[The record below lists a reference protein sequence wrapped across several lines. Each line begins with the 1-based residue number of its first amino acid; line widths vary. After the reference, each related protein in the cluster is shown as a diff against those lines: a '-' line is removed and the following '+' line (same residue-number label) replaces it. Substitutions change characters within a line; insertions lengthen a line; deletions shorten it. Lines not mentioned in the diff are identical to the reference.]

1 MTITRTLAIGAL
13 LALIASTPAHATVLL
28 FDDTMNAGTQTF
40 GVAGDGPLSQSF
52 STGSIALG
60 LERIS
65 LDISAIHPGDGGWFF
80 VTLNADN
87 NGRVGSLL
95 ALLGTILDS
104 SLTEVPALYSL
115 AGIGQLGH
123 GTTLSAHTQY
133 WVSLVAEPATGPAM
147 SGQILAT
154 NVISGVGM
162 SGSTVSTGYTGAKLV
177 DGNTNVPLVMRVEAP
192 EPMSLALLG
201 VGLAGLGWA
210 RNRRKQ
216 ATPKV

>member
-13 LALIASTPAHATVLL
+13 LALIASTPAHATVVL

-65 LDISAIHPGDGGWFF
+65 LDISATHPRDGGSFI

-87 NGRVGSLL
+87 SGLVGSQL

-104 SLTEVPALYSL
+104 SLTELPALYSL

-133 WVSLVAEPATGPAM
+133 WVSLVAGPAT
-147 SGQILAT
+147 SGQIVAT
-154 NVISGVGM
+154 NEISGVGVT
-162 SGSTVSTGYTGAKLV
+162 GSKVSTGGAGTHVV
-177 DGNTNVPLVMRVEAP
+177 DGSVYFPLTMRVEAP

>member
-13 LALIASTPAHATVLL
+13 LALIASTPAHATVVL

-40 GVAGDGPLSQSF
+40 GVFGDGPLSQSF

-65 LDISAIHPGDGGWFF
+65 LDISATNPRDGGSFI

-87 NGRVGSLL
+87 NGRVGSQL

-104 SLTEVPALYSL
+104 SLTATPALYSL

-123 GTTLSAHTQY
+123 GTTLSADTQY
-133 WVSLVAEPATGPAM
+133 WVSLVPETPTT

-154 NVISGVGM
+154 NVISGVGV
-162 SGSTVSTGYTGAKLV
+162 SGSTVSTGDTGARLV
-177 DGNTNVPLVMRVEAP
+177 DGNMYVPLIMRVEAP

>member
-13 LALIASTPAHATVLL
+13 LALIASTPAHATVVL

-65 LDISAIHPGDGGWFF
+65 LDISAIRPGDGGSFI

-87 NGRVGSLL
+87 NGRVGSQL

-104 SLTEVPALYSL
+104 SLTATPALYSL

-123 GTTLSAHTQY
+123 GTTLSADTQY
-133 WVSLVAEPATGPAM
+133 WVSLVPETPTT

-154 NVISGVGM
+154 NQISGVGV
-162 SGSTVSTGYTGAKLV
+162 SGSRVSTDAGAGFV
-177 DGNTNVPLVMRVEAP
+177 DGNQYLSLMMRVEAP

>member
-13 LALIASTPAHATVLL
+13 LALIASTPAHATVVL

-65 LDISAIHPGDGGWFF
+65 LEISAIHPSDGGSFI
-80 VTLNADN
+80 VTLNADD
-87 NGRVGSLL
+87 NGRVGSQL

-104 SLTEVPALYSL
+104 SLTERPALYSL

-133 WVSLVAEPATGPAM
+133 WVSLVPETLTT

-154 NVISGVGM
+154 NVISGVGVI
-162 SGSTVSTGYTGAKLV
+162 GSTVSTGDSGANVV
-177 DGNTNVPLVMRVEAP
+177 DGDMYLPLIMRVEAP

-201 VGLAGLGWA
+201 VGLAGLGWV

>member
-13 LALIASTPAHATVLL
+13 LALIASTPAHATVVL

-65 LDISAIHPGDGGWFF
+65 LDISARTPKDGGWFF

-87 NGRVGSLL
+87 NGGVGSLL

-123 GTTLSAHTQY
+123 GTTLSADTQY
-133 WVSLVAEPATGPAM
+133 WVSLVPETPTT

>member
-13 LALIASTPAHATVLL
+13 LALIASTPAHATVVL

-40 GVAGDGPLSQSF
+40 GVFGDGPLSQSF

-65 LDISAIHPGDGGWFF
+65 LDISARTPGDGGWFF

-87 NGRVGSLL
+87 NGGVGSLL

-104 SLTEVPALYSL
+104 SLTDVPALYSL

-133 WVSLVAEPATGPAM
+133 WVSLVAGPATGPAT

-154 NVISGVGM
+154 NEISGVGV
-162 SGSTVSTGYTGAKLV
+162 SGSRVSTDAGAGFV
-177 DGNTNVPLVMRVEAP
+177 DGNQYLSLVMRVEAP

>member
-13 LALIASTPAHATVLL
+13 LALIASTPAHATVVL

-40 GVAGDGPLSQSF
+40 GVFGDGPLSQSF

-65 LDISAIHPGDGGWFF
+65 LDISARTPGDGGWFF

-87 NGRVGSLL
+87 NGLVGSQL

-104 SLTEVPALYSL
+104 SLTGVPALYSL

-123 GTTLSAHTQY
+123 GTTLSADTQY
-133 WVSLVAEPATGPAM
+133 WVSLVPETPTT

-154 NVISGVGM
+154 NVISGVGVI
-162 SGSTVSTGYTGAKLV
+162 GSTVSTGDAGANVV
-177 DGNTNVPLVMRVEAP
+177 DGDKYLPLIMRVEAP

>member
-13 LALIASTPAHATVLL
+13 LASIASTPAHATVVL

-40 GVAGDGPLSQSF
+40 GVFGDGPLSQSF

-65 LDISAIHPGDGGWFF
+65 LDISATHPGDGGSFI

-87 NGRVGSLL
+87 NGGVGSLL

-104 SLTEVPALYSL
+104 SLTDHPALYSL

-133 WVSLVAEPATGPAM
+133 WVSLVAGPATF
-147 SGQILAT
+147 GQILAT
-154 NVISGVGM
+154 NQISGVGV
-162 SGSTVSTGYTGAKLV
+162 SGSTVSTDAGAGFV
-177 DGNTNVPLVMRVEAP
+177 DGNQYLPLMMRVEAP

>member
-13 LALIASTPAHATVLL
+13 LALIASTPAHATVVL

-65 LDISAIHPGDGGWFF
+65 LDISATNPRDGGSFI

-87 NGRVGSLL
+87 NGLVGSQL

-104 SLTEVPALYSL
+104 SLTATPALYSL

-133 WVSLVAEPATGPAM
+133 WVSLVPETPTT

-154 NVISGVGM
+154 NVISGIGV
-162 SGSTVSTGYTGAKLV
+162 SGSTVSTGDTGAQLV
-177 DGNTNVPLVMRVEAP
+177 DGNMYVPLIMRVEAP

>member
-13 LALIASTPAHATVLL
+13 LALIASTPAHATVVL

-65 LDISAIHPGDGGWFF
+65 LDISATHPRDGGSFI

-87 NGRVGSLL
+87 SGLVGSQL

-104 SLTEVPALYSL
+104 SLTVLPALYSL

-133 WVSLVAEPATGPAM
+133 WVSLVAEPAT

-154 NVISGVGM
+154 NEISGVGVR
-162 SGSTVSTGYTGAKLV
+162 GSTVSTDDTGAQLV
-177 DGNTNVPLVMRVEAP
+177 DGNLYVPLVMRVEAP

>member
-13 LALIASTPAHATVLL
+13 LALIASTPAHATVVL
-28 FDDTMNAGTQTF
+28 FDDTMNGGTQTF

-65 LDISAIHPGDGGWFF
+65 LDISARTPGDGGWFF

-87 NGRVGSLL
+87 NGLVGSQL

-104 SLTEVPALYSL
+104 SLTGVPALYSL

-123 GTTLSAHTQY
+123 GTTLSADTRY
-133 WVSLVAEPATGPAM
+133 WVSLVAGPAT

-154 NVISGVGM
+154 NQISGVGV
-162 SGSTVSTGYTGAKLV
+162 SGSRVSTDAGAGFV
-177 DGNTNVPLVMRVEAP
+177 DGNQYLSLMMRVEAP

>member
-13 LALIASTPAHATVLL
+13 LALIASTPAHATVVL

-40 GVAGDGPLSQSF
+40 GVFGDGPLSQSF

-65 LDISAIHPGDGGWFF
+65 LDILATNPTDGGSFI

-87 NGRVGSLL
+87 NGRVGSQL

-104 SLTEVPALYSL
+104 SLTATPALYSL

-123 GTTLSAHTQY
+123 GTTLSADTQY
-133 WVSLVAEPATGPAM
+133 WVSLVPETPTT

>member
-13 LALIASTPAHATVLL
+13 LALIASTPAHATVVL

-65 LDISAIHPGDGGWFF
+65 LDISATNPRDGGSFI

-87 NGRVGSLL
+87 NGLVGSQL

-104 SLTEVPALYSL
+104 SLTATPALYSL

-133 WVSLVAEPATGPAM
+133 WVSLVPETPTT

-154 NVISGVGM
+154 NVISGVGV
-162 SGSTVSTGYTGAKLV
+162 SGSTVSTGDTGAMLV
-177 DGNTNVPLVMRVEAP
+177 DGNMYVPLIMRVEAP
-192 EPMSLALLG
+192 EPMSMALLG

>member
-13 LALIASTPAHATVLL
+13 LALIASTPAHATVVL

-65 LDISAIHPGDGGWFF
+65 LDISAIRPGDGGSFI

-123 GTTLSAHTQY
+123 GTTLSADTQY
-133 WVSLVAEPATGPAM
+133 WVSLVPETPTT

>member
-13 LALIASTPAHATVLL
+13 LALIASTPAHATVVL

-65 LDISAIHPGDGGWFF
+65 LDISATNPRDGGSFI

-87 NGRVGSLL
+87 NGLVGSQL

-104 SLTEVPALYSL
+104 SLTATPALYSL

-123 GTTLSAHTQY
+123 GTTLSADTQY
-133 WVSLVAEPATGPAM
+133 WVSLVPETPTT

-154 NVISGVGM
+154 NVISGVGVR
-162 SGSTVSTGYTGAKLV
+162 GSTVSTGDTGAKLV
-177 DGNTNVPLVMRVEAP
+177 DGNLYVPLIMRVEAP

>member
-13 LALIASTPAHATVLL
+13 LALIASTPAHATVVL

-65 LDISAIHPGDGGWFF
+65 LDISARTPRDGGWFF

-87 NGRVGSLL
+87 NGGVGSLL

-123 GTTLSAHTQY
+123 GTTLSADTQY
-133 WVSLVAEPATGPAM
+133 WVSLVPETPTT

-154 NVISGVGM
+154 NVISGVGVR
-162 SGSTVSTGYTGAKLV
+162 GSTVSTGDTGAKLV
-177 DGNTNVPLVMRVEAP
+177 DGNLYVPLIMRVEAP

>member
-13 LALIASTPAHATVLL
+13 LALIASTPAHATVVL

-65 LDISAIHPGDGGWFF
+65 LDISATNPRDGGSFI

-87 NGRVGSLL
+87 NGLVGSQL

-104 SLTEVPALYSL
+104 SLTATPALYSL

-133 WVSLVAEPATGPAM
+133 WVSLVPETPTT

-154 NVISGVGM
+154 NVISGVGV
-162 SGSTVSTGYTGAKLV
+162 SGSTVSTGDTGAMLV
-177 DGNTNVPLVMRVEAP
+177 DGNLYVPLIMRVEAP

>member
-13 LALIASTPAHATVLL
+13 LAAIASSAAHATVVL
-28 FDDTMNAGTQTF
+28 FDDTMNVGTQTF
-40 GVAGDGPLSQSF
+40 GIYGDGPLGQSF

-60 LERIS
+60 LERIW
-65 LDISAIHPGDGGWFF
+65 LDISARDPLDGGSFI

-87 NGRVGSLL
+87 KGQVGSQL

-104 SLTEVPALYSL
+104 SLTAVPALYSL

-123 GTTLSAHTQY
+123 GTTLSADTQY
-133 WVSLVAEPATGPAM
+133 WVSLVAETPT

-154 NVISGVGM
+154 NVISGVGVF
-162 SGSTVSTGYTGAKLV
+162 GSKVSTASPLGANA
-177 DGNTNVPLVMRVEAP
+177 DGFSYLPLMMRVEAP

>member
-13 LALIASTPAHATVLL
+13 LALIASTPAHATVVL

-65 LDISAIHPGDGGWFF
+65 LDISATNPRDGGSFI

-87 NGRVGSLL
+87 NGLVGSQL

-104 SLTEVPALYSL
+104 SLTATPALYSL

-133 WVSLVAEPATGPAM
+133 WVSLVPETPTT

-154 NVISGVGM
+154 NVISGVGV
-162 SGSTVSTGYTGAKLV
+162 SGSTVSTGDTGAQLV
-177 DGNTNVPLVMRVEAP
+177 DGNMYVPLIMRVEAP

>member
-13 LALIASTPAHATVLL
+13 LALIASTPAHATVVL

-65 LDISAIHPGDGGWFF
+65 LDISATNPRDGGSFI

-87 NGRVGSLL
+87 NGLVGSQL

-104 SLTEVPALYSL
+104 SLTATPALYSL

-133 WVSLVAEPATGPAM
+133 WVSLVPETPTT

-154 NVISGVGM
+154 NVISGVGV
-162 SGSTVSTGYTGAKLV
+162 SGSTVSTGDTGALLV
-177 DGNTNVPLVMRVEAP
+177 DGNMYVPLIMRVEAP

>member
-13 LALIASTPAHATVLL
+13 LALIASTPAHATVVL

-65 LDISAIHPGDGGWFF
+65 LDISARTPKDGGWFF

-87 NGRVGSLL
+87 NGLVGSQL

-104 SLTEVPALYSL
+104 SLTATPALYSL

-133 WVSLVAEPATGPAM
+133 WVSLVPETPTT

-154 NVISGVGM
+154 NVISGIGV
-162 SGSTVSTGYTGAKLV
+162 SGSTVSTGDTGAQLV
-177 DGNTNVPLVMRVEAP
+177 DGNMYVPLIMRVEAP

>member
-13 LALIASTPAHATVLL
+13 LALIASTPAHATVVL

-65 LDISAIHPGDGGWFF
+65 LDISAIRPGDGGSFI

-87 NGRVGSLL
+87 NGRVGSQL

-104 SLTEVPALYSL
+104 SLTATPALYSL

-123 GTTLSAHTQY
+123 GTTLSADTQY
-133 WVSLVAEPATGPAM
+133 WVSLVPETPTT

>member
-13 LALIASTPAHATVLL
+13 LAMIASTAAHATVVL

-40 GVAGDGPLSQSF
+40 GVAGDGPLGQSF

-60 LERIS
+60 LERIW
-65 LDISAIHPGDGGWFF
+65 LDISAIHPSDGGSFI

-87 NGRVGSLL
+87 HGQMGSQL

-104 SLTEVPALYSL
+104 SLTAVPALYSL

-123 GTTLSAHTQY
+123 GTTLSADTQY
-133 WVSLVAEPATGPAM
+133 WGALVEATPS

-154 NVISGVGM
+154 NVIKGVGV
-162 SGSTVSTGYTGAKLV
+162 SGSKVSTGASGANVV
-177 DGNTNVPLVMRVEAP
+177 DGNMYLPLVMRVEAAP

-216 ATPKV
+216 AAPKV